1 MVTTVNGGKLK
12 VRFDIRAYADGTTS
26 TNVIFD
32 NSWMFSPGKTDQ
44 VYDVAISRGGENIY
58 RASNVSQYLYSL
70 WHYQVDGPGTVN
82 PDVQYDVSYL
92 LTAAALPAYD
102 QTYGISN
109 TRVQTNY
116 NALNPSTST
125 GFGSTGPLGTAEV
138 MPYMPNTGGRTDIGT
153 QANWTAQWLLS
164 QNSAAET
171 VMMANADASG
181 GVPWHLFDENTGT
194 LFTNE
199 NYPTF
204 WQDPRNYPNS
214 YYWSPQPVKG

>member
-1 MVTTVNGGKLK
+1 MTSMWPSHFTMPTARPQSDSASAAAALQAAINAGNVKHWLVGPEVNEYDVVTTVNGGKLK
-12 VRFDIRAYADGTTS
+12 VEFDIRAYADGTTS

-109 TRVQTNY
+109 TKSRRITMHSTPPPLPDLAARV
-116 NALNPSTST
+116 
-125 GFGSTGPLGTAEV
+125 G
-138 MPYMPNTGGRTDIGT
+138 NTEQWRYQRRFSNHGIICDIG
-153 QANWTAQWLLS
+153 
-164 QNSAAET
+164 
-171 VMMANADASG
+171 
-181 GVPWHLFDENTGT
+181 VP
-194 LFTNE
+194 
-199 NYPTF
+199 
-204 WQDPRNYPNS
+204 
-214 YYWSPQPVKG
+214 